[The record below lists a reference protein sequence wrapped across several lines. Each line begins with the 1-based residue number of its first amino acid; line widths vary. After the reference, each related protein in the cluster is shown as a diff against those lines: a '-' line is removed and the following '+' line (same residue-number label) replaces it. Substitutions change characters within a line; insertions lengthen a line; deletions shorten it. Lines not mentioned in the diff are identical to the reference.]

1 MEKGIVMPGK
11 ERSRWPPLTRMLMA
25 GEVSSDPPREMYFSE
40 KVSVW
45 YDLLSAEIL
54 LDNGAD

>member
-1 MEKGIVMPGK
+1 MPGK